1 MSAYALLDLIVI
13 CLIVYVMTGTCG
25 SFHMTEQAAAYMF
38 LTLAFS
44 GKKRETWTHTFFYLF
59 TKKQK
64 IERIV
69 YYTLDPGAINGDLY
83 PWLDRLLQYL
93 FFPLMFTAYTM
104 VLYFWYGSKWIQSGS
119 FSLFLCRA
127 SSYLRASTGR
137 SDVLTRMRWV
147 FISVNVVLYAIE
159 LLVTLLQFF
168 LGSGEPHKREEFTV
182 LYQVYLMVILVLI
195 SSAFLYYGFK
205 IYMQLRKFTSMSYS
219 GMRALRSVTFMTT
232 ATALCFISGIVSNMI
247 ILFIQAGEATPALF
261 IINDAIT
268 QSLCLIASVLVLSM
282 IYLPF
287 FF

>member
-1 MSAYALLDLIVI
+1 
-13 CLIVYVMTGTCG
+13 
-25 SFHMTEQAAAYMF
+25 
-38 LTLAFS
+38 
-44 GKKRETWTHTFFYLF
+44 
-59 TKKQK
+59 
-64 IERIV
+64 
-69 YYTLDPGAINGDLY
+69 
-83 PWLDRLLQYL
+83 
-93 FFPLMFTAYTM
+93 
-104 VLYFWYGSKWIQSGS
+104 
-119 FSLFLCRA
+119 
-127 SSYLRASTGR
+127 
-137 SDVLTRMRWV
+137 
-147 FISVNVVLYAIE
+147 VNVVLYAIE

-287 FF
+287 FFFNFNPTTNTVLLGQPRRVRAVNRHTNTAAEDKVPFLKNGGSDLEEPLYSSAGAQY